1 MRHAQL
7 AARLTAA
14 LALLLALAGC
24 FETRGEVFKSDAA
37 VSVPGLEGIYATST
51 NRYAVAA
58 VPGSSDYTF
67 TNPTNPKDGPGRF
80 RAVPVGADLY
90 AVQLRLDEWD
100 ADLYWEI
107 LFRVVRK
114 GEAIERIVAVD
125 PDLGATEALAAKNGI
140 ELLKSPTD
148 SADDPKILTGS
159 PEAVANFLRAL
170 ATLPA
175 KPGEVYRRVR

>member
-1 MRHAQL
+1 MTTIRL

-14 LALLLALAGC
+14 LAALTLLAGC
-24 FETRGEVFKSDAA
+24 FETRGEVFKPDAA
-37 VSVPGLEGIYATST
+37 VAIPGLEGIYVTST

-58 VPGSSDYTF
+58 VPGSSDYAF

-100 ADLYWEI
+100 ADLYWQL
-107 LFRVVRK
+107 LFRVIRK
-114 GEAIERIVAVD
+114 GDAIERIVALD
-125 PDLGATEALAAKNGI
+125 PDLRPTEALAAKSGI
-140 ELLKSPTD
+140 ELLKSPSD
-148 SADDPKILTGS
+148 SADDPKILTGA
-159 PEAVANFLRAL
+159 PEAVANFVKAL

-175 KPGEVYRRVR
+175 KEGEVYRRVR